1 MPRLKSFFTDWQLW
15 LALLLA
21 MFALWLA
28 YQIRIPFALDIG
40 GQTDRVLLSWVFDPV
55 IDRATQTRYRW
66 TTGGTELDLR
76 AWGAHNPVELE
87 FRAARAHPQD
97 RIAAL
102 TIFVND
108 VEVAALPKQSRAW
121 ETYTL
126 PITDSRALANDDL
139 QIRFASD
146 TYVPRDELP
155 ESNDARRLGIL
166 LDTVILRPLVENEN
180 GWRAVNGFT
189 IAPLKFP
196 PPGLTLTFL
205 GGVFILYAGMV
216 VFAMPRPLPLLAA
229 AGFAIA
235 VSAALVLAR
244 PYVTLFATDMLL
256 ILGAGLAAGAIARWG
271 ARKMFRW
278 GGSVVPN
285 FDVNVLALLFAFA
298 FVVKMAM
305 LLYPHTISFDLLYH
319 IHRLEDVMRGL
330 LFWSIP
336 SGKNEFGGQAV
347 PYLPSFYLFLAPL
360 AQWVPLRL
368 LMQLS
373 GAVLDSLTIFVL
385 YFWSKRYFDAPRA
398 GLFAA
403 WIYIVI
409 PLTFVAL
416 SWGIYANL
424 NGQFLTVLLSVAL
437 VETVDRLNTPRAFV
451 VVTLLLTLTVLS
463 HTSVLVTLV
472 PLLGI
477 WIAAMFFVR
486 RPRENIPLLLS
497 VGSACVI
504 AFALYYSQFVDLI
517 AAGALRITDA
527 SLQQG
532 SFNVS
537 GESLTLF
544 QLLQPARTEF
554 TAVPLY
560 VYAAALFGGAQ
571 LARLT
576 WRAPSQKRVAF
587 ALLLAAWIAAFF
599 IMLGIR
605 AQFGFSARY
614 VNFVMPA
621 LALCAGTAFAWVW
634 ERGILGQIAAF
645 GASAVLAAQ
654 GLYHWYV
661 LVFFKY
667 H

>member
-1 MPRLKSFFTDWQLW
+1 MARLKKFVLDAQLW

-21 MFALWLA
+21 FVALWLA
-28 YQIRIPFALDIG
+28 YQIRVPLALDIG

-55 IDRATQTRYRW
+55 IDKPTQTRYRW

-87 FRAARAHPQD
+87 LRANRAHPHD

-102 TIFVND
+102 TILVND
-108 VEVAALPKQSRAW
+108 VEIATLPKQSRAW

-126 PITDSRALANDDL
+126 QITDPRALASDDL
-139 QIRFASD
+139 RIQFASD

-155 ESNDARRLGIL
+155 DSNDARRLGVM
-166 LDTVILRPLVENEN
+166 LDSVVLRPLVHTQS
-180 GWRAVNGFT
+180 GWQAVNTFT
-189 IAPLKFP
+189 LAPLQFP
-196 PPGLTLTFL
+196 PLNFTLTFL
-205 GGVFILYAGMV
+205 GCVVLIYAGMS
-216 VFAMPRPLPLLAA
+216 VFAMPRPLPLLASV
-229 AGFAIA
+229 GFAFA
-235 VSAALVLAR
+235 VSGALVLAR
-244 PYVTLFATDMLL
+244 PYITLFATEMLL
-256 ILGAGLAAGAIARWG
+256 VLGAGLLAGVIARWG
-271 ARKMFRW
+271 ARTMFRW
-278 GGSVVPN
+278 GGIGVTD

-298 FVVKMAM
+298 FVIKMAM
-305 LLYPHTISFDLLYH
+305 LLYPQTISFDLLYH
-319 IHRLEDVMRGL
+319 IHRLQDVMGGL
-330 LFWSIP
+330 VFWSIP

-360 AQWVPLRL
+360 AQFVPLRL

-373 GAVLDSLTIFVL
+373 GAVLDSLTLFVL
-385 YFWSKRYFDAPRA
+385 YFWAKRYFGAPRA

-403 WIYIVI
+403 WIYIVV

-424 NGQFLTVLLSVAL
+424 NGQFWTLLLIVAL
-437 VETVDRLNTPRAFV
+437 IETVDRLTTPRAFV
-451 VVTLLLTLTVLS
+451 AVTLLLTLTILS
-463 HTSVLVTLV
+463 HTSVFVTIA

-477 WIAAMFFVR
+477 WIVAMFFVR

-497 VGSACVI
+497 VAGACVI

-517 AAGALRITDA
+517 AAGASSITDT
-527 SLQQG
+527 SLEQG

-537 GESLTLF
+537 GETLTIF

-554 TAVPLY
+554 TASPLY
-560 VYAAALFGGAQ
+560 IYAAALFGGA
-571 LARLT
+571 LFARMT
-576 WRAPSQKRVAF
+576 WRAPNQKRVAF
-587 ALLLAAWIAAFF
+587 ALMLAAWFGAFLV
-599 IMLGIR
+599 MLIIR

-621 LALCAGTAFAWVW
+621 LALCAGMAFAWVW
-634 ERGILGQIAAF
+634 ERGILGRIAAF
-645 GASAVLAAQ
+645 GASALLAAQ

-661 LVFFKY
+661 LIFFKY